1 MELTE
6 SWKNVVPEEIQAR
19 YRFVETRNAAT
30 TFQAGHPEEFAEVMA
45 VLAAFRFDLDRII
58 RPGGSKHFIPKE
70 IDEAFRE
77 MGWREARYDQELVT
91 KLVLQPYRRAGED
104 RASTHESKNIYGGHK
119 IDNVKSR
126 VALEVEWNPKDGNLD
141 RDFGNFR
148 SLYDGGAIDVG
159 IIVTRTEDRMKELWY
174 DTIGAAKVHPEAHSS
189 EAWAKRLRDT
199 ADNPLG
205 TSTTSNFE
213 KLSPRVERGDGGGC
227 PILAIAITAACFDMP
242 DDRMEA
248 ITKLSEDVAAG
259 RSTETLAQKMGLV
272 ED

>member
-1 MELTE
+1 VELTE
-6 SWKNVVPEEIQAR
+6 SWKNVVPEDVRQR
-19 YRFVETRNAAT
+19 YRFVETRNAAS
-30 TFQAGHPEEFAEVMA
+30 TFKAGHPQEFDEVMA
-45 VLAAFRFDLDRII
+45 VLGAFSFDLDRII
-58 RPGGSKHFIPKE
+58 RPGGSKHLIPKE

-77 MGWREARYDQELVT
+77 MGWREARYDQELIT
-91 KLVLQPYRRAGED
+91 KLILQPYRPAGED
-104 RASTHESKNIYGGHK
+104 AASTQESKNAYGGHK

-159 IIVTRTEDRMKELWY
+159 IILTRTEDRMKELWY
-174 DTIGAAKVHPEAHSS
+174 ETIGIAKTHPEAHSS
-189 EAWAKRLRDT
+189 EAWATRLGGT

-227 PILAIAITAACFDMP
+227 PILAVAITAACFERP
-242 DDRMEA
+242 DDLMEG

-259 RSTETLAQKMGLV
+259 RATETLAQKMGLV
-272 ED
+272 EG